1 MQQEQEVKRRQHQ
14 AVQLLGEG
22 YNCAQAVACALADL
36 VDADTAVLFGTLEG
50 FGFGMG
56 TSTETCGAVSGGIAL
71 VGIRNSA
78 GIDIRQSKQST
89 YEVAKQLVEGF
100 RTLNGST
107 LCGDLKGF
115 TTSDHKPLRSCEGC
129 VEDAVKLTCALLDEL
144 DKKSGCR

>member
-1 MQQEQEVKRRQHQ
+1 MQQEQEVKRRQRQ

-36 VDADTAVLFGTLEG
+36 VDADAAALFSTLEG

-89 YEVAKQLVEGF
+89 YEAANSLSKAFV
-100 RTLNGST
+100 R
-107 LCGDLKGF
+107 
-115 TTSDHKPLRSCEGC
+115 
-129 VEDAVKLTCALLDEL
+129 
-144 DKKSGCR
+144 